1 MPQRQP
7 GITDTTVPLAVRLT
21 NFIDPNRKSIR
32 TGGVTPLG
40 RRHFGPIIGPICFNK
55 RVVRFASVGESIS
68 GPNRF
73 LGRFAKRDTV
83 FPSGIKQFGQFF
95 VPVRFLLYHFVNS
108 SNIDNRRIMK

>member
-1 MPQRQP
+1 M
-7 GITDTTVPLAVRLT
+7 IDTTVPLAVCLT
-21 NFIDPNRKSIR
+21 NFIGPNRKSIR
-32 TGGVTPLG
+32 TGGGGTPLG
-40 RRHFGPIIGPICFNK
+40 RRHFGPIIGSFLFNK
-55 RVVRFASVGESIS
+55 RVGQAASVGESIF

-83 FPSGIKQFGQFF
+83 FPSGIKQFGPFF